1 MKVYRSLLV
10 LTGVLLALPLLAF
23 YLRVT
28 ERPAP
33 IPKRNV
39 QEYTV
44 VRGDVDVTVSAVGRV
59 EPSEVIRAAFTGA
72 GRVIDVPVQVG
83 DVVQPGD
90 VLARLDDTLQAIAVS
105 QRQIAL
111 ELAQLQYERLLAGPD
126 ATQLAIAQANVD
138 AARGAVQAAAGAVSS
153 EQIRAAELQY
163 QSAQQALRDAEQARA
178 TAPGGQPEQYYQL
191 LDARVGQASFNQEIA
206 RLQLEALRSGGSA
219 AQIGVAQARL
229 NQAEAELARLLAG
242 PTQAEIERAEAQIEQ
257 ARLELEAAQTALDRT
272 RLTAPIAGVVTRVN
286 VDVGALVAPGVPVVE
301 IADLDPLRLSVQVD
315 EIDVRALTVGMP
327 VQLRF
332 DALPDV
338 RAAGTVEQIALLAE
352 NVGGI
357 VNYEVRIRLEET
369 DPRIL
374 VGLTADASFVIERVT
389 NALVV
394 PNAFIRIDRRAG
406 TAFVNRI
413 DRSGQLVEI
422 PVTLG
427 LQGRD
432 VSEVVAGLAEGDVI
446 AVDLTADQLGIF
458 GN

>member
-1 MKVYRSLLV
+1 M
-10 LTGVLLALPLLAF
+10 LLALPLLAF
-23 YLRVT
+23 YLRIT

-105 QRQIAL
+105 QRQVAL

-178 TAPGGQPEQYYQL
+178 TASGGQPEQYYQL

-229 NQAEAELARLLAG
+229 NQAEAELARLL
-242 PTQAEIERAEAQIEQ
+242 
-257 ARLELEAAQTALDRT
+257 
-272 RLTAPIAGVVTRVN
+272 
-286 VDVGALVAPGVPVVE
+286 
-301 IADLDPLRLSVQVD
+301 
-315 EIDVRALTVGMP
+315 
-327 VQLRF
+327 
-332 DALPDV
+332 
-338 RAAGTVEQIALLAE
+338 
-352 NVGGI
+352 
-357 VNYEVRIRLEET
+357 
-369 DPRIL
+369 
-374 VGLTADASFVIERVT
+374 
-389 NALVV
+389 
-394 PNAFIRIDRRAG
+394 
-406 TAFVNRI
+406 
-413 DRSGQLVEI
+413 
-422 PVTLG
+422 
-427 LQGRD
+427 
-432 VSEVVAGLAEGDVI
+432 
-446 AVDLTADQLGIF
+446 
-458 GN
+458 

>member
-1 MKVYRSLLV
+1 MKVYRSILV

-23 YLRVT
+23 YLRIA

-33 IPKRNV
+33 LPKRNI

-44 VRGDVDVTVSAVGRV
+44 VRGDVDVTVNAVGRV
-59 EPSEVIRAAFTGA
+59 EPSEVIRPAFTSA
-72 GRVIDVPVQVG
+72 GRVVEVLVQAG
-83 DVVQPGD
+83 DVVQAGA
-90 VLARLDDTLQAIAVS
+90 VLARLDDSLQQIAVS

-138 AARGAVQAAAGAVSS
+138 AARGAVQAAAGAVSR

-206 RLQLEALRSGGSA
+206 RLQLEALRSGGSS
-219 AQIGVAQARL
+219 AQIAVAQARL
-229 NQAEAELARLLAG
+229 NQAEAELARLMAG
-242 PTQAEIERAEAQIEQ
+242 PTQAEIERAQAQIEQ
-257 ARLELEAAQTALDRT
+257 ARLELEAAQTALERT
-272 RLTAPIAGVVTRVN
+272 RLVAPIAGLVTRVN
-286 VDVGALVAPGVPVVE
+286 IDVGALAAPGLPAVE

-315 EIDVRALTVGMP
+315 EIDVRPLVEGMP

-332 DALPDV
+332 DALPDL
-338 RAAGTVEQIALLAE
+338 RASGSIEQIALLAE

-357 VNYEVRIRLEET
+357 VNYEVRVRLEEA

-374 VGLTADASFVIERVT
+374 VGLTADASFVIERRT
-389 NALVV
+389 NTLVV

-406 TAFVNRI
+406 AAFVNRI
-413 DRSGQLVEI
+413 DAGGQLVESPI
-422 PVTLG
+422 TLG

-432 VSEVVAGLAEGDVI
+432 VSEVISGLAEGDVI